1 MEQVYVWVRDI
12 FLVIISLSFFQIL
25 IPNSQMEKYLKF
37 IFSMIV
43 LAIIVE
49 TVIFLLNGEEYL
61 EGSFI

>member
-1 MEQVYVWVRDI
+1 MMEQVYVWVRDV

-49 TVIFLLNGEEYL
+49 PVIFLLNGE
-61 EGSFI
+61 

>member
-25 IPNSQMEKYLKF
+25 IPDSQMEKYLKF

-49 TVIFLLNGEEYL
+49 PVIFLLNGE
-61 EGSFI
+61 

>member
-49 TVIFLLNGEEYL
+49 RVIFLLNGE
-61 EGSFI
+61 

>member
-1 MEQVYVWVRDI
+1 MMEQVYVWVRDI

-25 IPNSQMEKYLKF
+25 NPNSQMEKYLKF

-49 TVIFLLNGEEYL
+49 PVIFLLNGE
-61 EGSFI
+61 

>member
-1 MEQVYVWVRDI
+1 MEQVYVWVREI

-49 TVIFLLNGEEYL
+49 PVIFLLNVE
-61 EGSFI
+61 

>member
-12 FLVIISLSFFQIL
+12 FLVIISLSFFQLL

-49 TVIFLLNGEEYL
+49 PVIFLLNGE
-61 EGSFI
+61 

>member
-49 TVIFLLNGEEYL
+49 PVIFLRNGA
-61 EGSFI
+61 

>member
-12 FLVIISLSFFQIL
+12 FLVIISLAFFQIL

-49 TVIFLLNGEEYL
+49 PVIFLLNGE
-61 EGSFI
+61 

>member
-1 MEQVYVWVRDI
+1 MEQVYVWVRDV

-49 TVIFLLNGEEYL
+49 PVIFLLNGE
-61 EGSFI
+61 

>member
-25 IPNSQMEKYLKF
+25 IPNSQMVKYLKF

-49 TVIFLLNGEEYL
+49 PVIFLLNGE
-61 EGSFI
+61 

>member
-12 FLVIISLSFFQIL
+12 FRVIISLSFFQIL

-49 TVIFLLNGEEYL
+49 PVIFLLNGE
-61 EGSFI
+61 

>member
-1 MEQVYVWVRDI
+1 MMEQVYVWVRDI

-49 TVIFLLNGEEYL
+49 PVIFLLNGE
-61 EGSFI
+61 

>member
-12 FLVIISLSFFQIL
+12 FLVILSLSFFQIL

-49 TVIFLLNGEEYL
+49 PVIFLLNGE
-61 EGSFI
+61 

>member
-1 MEQVYVWVRDI
+1 MELVYVWVRDI

-49 TVIFLLNGEEYL
+49 PVIFLLNGE
-61 EGSFI
+61 